1 MPVVIGWPGRLFGSF
16 LRPRCQRGFLFS
28 AVSGTATVTRYPS
41 TASFSKI
48 DSTFSLPDGILSK
61 KLPYKLQIKNCHL
74 SIFRYRLDG

>member
-1 MPVVIGWPGRLFGSF
+1 
-16 LRPRCQRGFLFS
+16 
-28 AVSGTATVTRYPS
+28 VSGTATVTRYPS